1 MEFLFIGLIILL
13 ILLFSCLRVV
23 SESNC
28 YVVERLG
35 KFQKEMR
42 AGVNFKLPFFEKVV
56 KKVSLKEQV
65 VDFPP
70 QAVITKDNV
79 TMQIDTVVYFKI
91 NDAKKYTYGVSN
103 PMQAIENLTAT
114 TLRNIIGDLELD
126 DTLTSRDTVNTQ
138 MRTIL
143 DEATDEWGIKI
154 TRVELKNIMPPREI
168 QDAMEKQMKAER
180 DRRETLLEAEGHKQ
194 AVVKREE
201 GNKEARILEAE
212 GKKAAMI
219 ADAEARATSIALVYD
234 AQAKGLKT
242 LMDTVGPEGL
252 MILKKLE
259 TLEKVGNGRATKL
272 IVPSDLTNAATDLT
286 LKGEFLGLDKSMN
299 VDETPVLECDEEVS
313 DICCEDL
320 NQTKME
326 IPTIPDR
333 PLPDSNMRATIVS
346 NVKKVTG
353 VTTLQAR
360 EACEKTGYKF
370 KDAVYY
376 LRANYPGL
384 NIPNEI

>member
-1 MEFLFIGLIILL
+1 MGPLVVVLIIIAI
-13 ILLFSCLRVV
+13 ILFFSCIRIV
-23 SESNC
+23 SESNRL
-28 YVVERLG
+28 VVEFLG
-35 KFQKEMR
+35 KFRREMN
-42 AGVNFKLPFFEKVV
+42 AGINFKLPFVEKVV

-70 QAVITKDNV
+70 QPVITKDNV

-91 NDAKKYTYGVSN
+91 NDARLYTYGVSN

-126 DTLTSRDTVNTQ
+126 DTLTSRDVVNSK
-138 MRTIL
+138 MKMIL
-143 DEATDEWGIKI
+143 DEATDAWGIRI

-219 ADAEARATSIALVYD
+219 ADAEAQAKSIALVYE

-242 LMDTVGPEGL
+242 LIDVVGPEGL
-252 MILKKLE
+252 ALIKKLE

-272 IVPSDLTNAATDLT
+272 IVPSDLTSTATDLT
-286 LKGEFLGLDKSMN
+286 LKGEFLGLDKSMD
-299 VDETPVLECDEEVS
+299 VDTSELHEEKEEKQ
-313 DICCEDL
+313 DICCEDKGDIKE
-320 NQTKME
+320 Q
-326 IPTIPDR
+326 IPQKE
-333 PLPDSNMRATIVS
+333 LPDMKFRNEVITNLKSE
-346 NVKKVTG
+346 TG
-353 VTTLQAR
+353 LST
-360 EACEKTGYKF
+360 EDCFNACERTGYRF
-370 KDAVYY
+370 KDALNY
-376 LRANYPGL
+376 LKQTGKL
-384 NIPNEI
+384 KK

>member
-1 MEFLFIGLIILL
+1 MGPLVVILIIIAI
-13 ILLFSCLRVV
+13 ILFFSCIRIV
-23 SESNC
+23 SESNRL
-28 YVVERLG
+28 VVEFLG
-35 KFQKEMR
+35 KFRREMN
-42 AGVNFKLPFFEKVV
+42 AGINFKLPFVEKVV

-70 QAVITKDNV
+70 QPVITKDNV

-91 NDAKKYTYGVSN
+91 NDARLYTYGVSN

-126 DTLTSRDTVNTQ
+126 DTLTSRDVVNSK
-138 MRTIL
+138 MKMIL
-143 DEATDEWGIKI
+143 DEATDAWGIRI

-219 ADAEARATSIALVYD
+219 ADAEAQAKSIALVYE

-242 LMDTVGPEGL
+242 LIDVVGPEGL
-252 MILKKLE
+252 ALIKKLE

-272 IVPSDLTNAATDLT
+272 IVPSDLTSTAADLT
-286 LKGEFLGLDKSMN
+286 LKGEFLGLDKSMD
-299 VDETPVLECDEEVS
+299 VDTSELHEEKEEKQ
-313 DICCEDL
+313 DICCEDKGDIKE
-320 NQTKME
+320 Q
-326 IPTIPDR
+326 IPQKE
-333 PLPDSNMRATIVS
+333 LPDMKFRNEVITNLKSE
-346 NVKKVTG
+346 TG
-353 VTTLQAR
+353 LSTEDCFT
-360 EACEKTGYKF
+360 ACEKTGYRF
-370 KDAVYY
+370 KDALNY
-376 LRANYPGL
+376 LKQTGKLKR
-384 NIPNEI
+384 

>member
-1 MEFLFIGLIILL
+1 MGPLVVVLIIIAI
-13 ILLFSCLRVV
+13 ILFFSCIRIV
-23 SESNC
+23 SESNRL
-28 YVVERLG
+28 VVEFLG
-35 KFQKEMR
+35 KFRREMN
-42 AGVNFKLPFFEKVV
+42 AGINFKLPFVEKVV

-70 QAVITKDNV
+70 QPVITKDNV

-91 NDAKKYTYGVSN
+91 NDARLYTYGVSN

-126 DTLTSRDTVNTQ
+126 DTLTSRDVVNSK
-138 MRTIL
+138 MKMIL
-143 DEATDEWGIKI
+143 DEATDAWGIRI

-219 ADAEARATSIALVYD
+219 ADAEAQAKSIALVYE

-242 LMDTVGPEGL
+242 LIDVVGPEGL
-252 MILKKLE
+252 ALIKKLE

-272 IVPSDLTNAATDLT
+272 IVPSDLTSTATDLT
-286 LKGEFLGLDKSMN
+286 LKGEFLGLDKSMD
-299 VDETPVLECDEEVS
+299 VDTSELHEEKEEKQDV
-313 DICCEDL
+313 CCEDKGDIKE
-320 NQTKME
+320 Q
-326 IPTIPDR
+326 IPQKE
-333 PLPDSNMRATIVS
+333 LPDMKFRNEVITNLKSE
-346 NVKKVTG
+346 TG
-353 VTTLQAR
+353 LST
-360 EACEKTGYKF
+360 EDCFNACERTGYRF
-370 KDAVYY
+370 KDALNY
-376 LRANYPGL
+376 LKQTGKL
-384 NIPNEI
+384 KK

>member
-1 MEFLFIGLIILL
+1 MSPLIIVL
-13 ILLFSCLRVV
+13 IIIAIILFFSCIRIV
-23 SESNC
+23 SESNRL
-28 YVVERLG
+28 VVEFLG
-35 KFQKEMR
+35 KFRREMN
-42 AGVNFKLPFFEKVV
+42 AGINFKLPFVEKVV

-70 QAVITKDNV
+70 QPVITKDNV

-91 NDAKKYTYGVSN
+91 NDARLYTYGVSN

-126 DTLTSRDTVNTQ
+126 DTLTSRDVVNSK
-138 MRTIL
+138 MKMIL
-143 DEATDEWGIKI
+143 DEATDAWGIRI

-219 ADAEARATSIALVYD
+219 ADAEAQAKSIALVYE

-242 LMDTVGPEGL
+242 LIDVVGPEGL
-252 MILKKLE
+252 ALIKKLE

-272 IVPSDLTNAATDLT
+272 IVPSDLTSTAADLT
-286 LKGEFLGLDKSMN
+286 LKGEFLGLDKSMD
-299 VDETPVLECDEEVS
+299 VDTSELHEEKEEKQ
-313 DICCEDL
+313 DICCEDKGDIKE
-320 NQTKME
+320 Q
-326 IPTIPDR
+326 IPQKE
-333 PLPDSNMRATIVS
+333 LPDMKFRNEVITNLKSE
-346 NVKKVTG
+346 TG
-353 VTTLQAR
+353 LST
-360 EACEKTGYKF
+360 EDCFNACEKTGYRF
-370 KDAVYY
+370 KDALNY
-376 LRANYPGL
+376 LKQTGKLKR
-384 NIPNEI
+384 

>member
-1 MEFLFIGLIILL
+1 MGPLVVILIIIAI
-13 ILLFSCLRVV
+13 ILFFSCIRIV
-23 SESNC
+23 SESNRL
-28 YVVERLG
+28 VVEFLG
-35 KFQKEMR
+35 KFRREMN
-42 AGVNFKLPFFEKVV
+42 AGINFKLPFVEKVV

-70 QAVITKDNV
+70 QPVITKDNV

-91 NDAKKYTYGVSN
+91 NDARLYTYGVSN

-126 DTLTSRDTVNTQ
+126 DTLTSRDVVNSK
-138 MRTIL
+138 MKMIL
-143 DEATDEWGIKI
+143 DEATDAWGIRI

-219 ADAEARATSIALVYD
+219 ADAEAQAKSIALVYE

-242 LMDTVGPEGL
+242 LIDVVGPEGL
-252 MILKKLE
+252 ALIKKLE

-272 IVPSDLTNAATDLT
+272 IVPSDLTSTAADLT
-286 LKGEFLGLDKSMN
+286 LKGEFLGLDKSMD
-299 VDETPVLECDEEVS
+299 VDTSELHEEKEEKQ
-313 DICCEDL
+313 DICCEDKGDIKE
-320 NQTKME
+320 Q
-326 IPTIPDR
+326 IPQKE
-333 PLPDSNMRATIVS
+333 LPDMKFRNEVITNLKSE
-346 NVKKVTG
+346 TG
-353 VTTLQAR
+353 LST
-360 EACEKTGYKF
+360 EDCFNACEKTGYRF
-370 KDAVYY
+370 KDALNY
-376 LRANYPGL
+376 LKQTGKLKR
-384 NIPNEI
+384 

>member
-1 MEFLFIGLIILL
+1 MGPLVVVLIIIAI
-13 ILLFSCLRVV
+13 ILFFSCIRIV
-23 SESNC
+23 SESNRL
-28 YVVERLG
+28 VVEFLG
-35 KFQKEMR
+35 KFRREMN
-42 AGVNFKLPFFEKVV
+42 AGINFKLPFVEKVV

-70 QAVITKDNV
+70 QPVITKDNV

-91 NDAKKYTYGVSN
+91 NDARLYTYGVSN

-126 DTLTSRDTVNTQ
+126 DTLTSRDVVNSK
-138 MRTIL
+138 MKMIL
-143 DEATDEWGIKI
+143 DEATDAWGIRI

-219 ADAEARATSIALVYD
+219 ADAEAQAKSIALVYE

-242 LMDTVGPEGL
+242 LIDVVGPEGL
-252 MILKKLE
+252 ALIKKLE

-272 IVPSDLTNAATDLT
+272 IVPSDLTSTAADLT
-286 LKGEFLGLDKSMN
+286 LKGEFLGLDKSMD
-299 VDETPVLECDEEVS
+299 VDTSELHEEKEEKQ
-313 DICCEDL
+313 DICCEDKGDIKE
-320 NQTKME
+320 Q
-326 IPTIPDR
+326 IPQKE
-333 PLPDSNMRATIVS
+333 LPDMKFRNEVITNLKSE
-346 NVKKVTG
+346 TG
-353 VTTLQAR
+353 LST
-360 EACEKTGYKF
+360 EDCFNACERTGYRF
-370 KDAVYY
+370 KDALNY
-376 LRANYPGL
+376 LKQTGKL
-384 NIPNEI
+384 KK

>member
-1 MEFLFIGLIILL
+1 MGPLVVVLIIIAI
-13 ILLFSCLRVV
+13 ILFFSCIRIV
-23 SESNC
+23 SESNRL
-28 YVVERLG
+28 VVEFLG
-35 KFQKEMR
+35 KFRREMN
-42 AGVNFKLPFFEKVV
+42 AGINFKLPFVEKVV

-70 QAVITKDNV
+70 QPVITKDNV

-91 NDAKKYTYGVSN
+91 NDARLYTYGVSN

-126 DTLTSRDTVNTQ
+126 DTLTSRDVVNSK
-138 MRTIL
+138 MKMIL
-143 DEATDEWGIKI
+143 DEATDAWGIRI

-219 ADAEARATSIALVYD
+219 ADAEAQAKSIALVYE

-242 LMDTVGPEGL
+242 LIDVVGPEGL
-252 MILKKLE
+252 ALIKKLE

-272 IVPSDLTNAATDLT
+272 IVPSDLTSTAADLT
-286 LKGEFLGLDKSMN
+286 LKGEFLGLDKSMD
-299 VDETPVLECDEEVS
+299 VDTSELHEEKEEKQ
-313 DICCEDL
+313 DICCEDKGDIKE
-320 NQTKME
+320 Q
-326 IPTIPDR
+326 IPQKE
-333 PLPDSNMRATIVS
+333 LPDMKFRNEVITNLKSE
-346 NVKKVTG
+346 TG
-353 VTTLQAR
+353 LST
-360 EACEKTGYKF
+360 EDCFNACERTGYRF
-370 KDAVYY
+370 KDALNY
-376 LRANYPGL
+376 LKQTGKLKR
-384 NIPNEI
+384 

>member
-1 MEFLFIGLIILL
+1 MGPLVVILIIIAI
-13 ILLFSCLRVV
+13 ILFFSCIRIV
-23 SESNC
+23 SESNRL
-28 YVVERLG
+28 VVEFLG
-35 KFQKEMR
+35 KFRREMN
-42 AGVNFKLPFFEKVV
+42 AGINFKLPFVEKVV

-70 QAVITKDNV
+70 QPVITKDNV

-91 NDAKKYTYGVSN
+91 NDARLYTYGVSN

-126 DTLTSRDTVNTQ
+126 DTLTSRDVVNSK
-138 MRTIL
+138 MKMIL
-143 DEATDEWGIKI
+143 DEATDAWGIRI

-219 ADAEARATSIALVYD
+219 ADAEAQAKSIALVYE

-242 LMDTVGPEGL
+242 LIDVVGPEGL
-252 MILKKLE
+252 ALIKKLE

-272 IVPSDLTNAATDLT
+272 IVPSDLTSTAADLT
-286 LKGEFLGLDKSMN
+286 LKGEFLGLDKSMD
-299 VDETPVLECDEEVS
+299 VDTSELHEEKEEKQ
-313 DICCEDL
+313 DICCEDKGDIKE
-320 NQTKME
+320 Q
-326 IPTIPDR
+326 IPQKE
-333 PLPDSNMRATIVS
+333 LPDMKFRNEVITNLKSE
-346 NVKKVTG
+346 TG
-353 VTTLQAR
+353 LST
-360 EACEKTGYKF
+360 EDCFNACERTGYRF
-370 KDAVYY
+370 KDALNY
-376 LRANYPGL
+376 LKQTGKLKR
-384 NIPNEI
+384 

>member
-1 MEFLFIGLIILL
+1 MSPLIIVL
-13 ILLFSCLRVV
+13 IIIAIILFFSCIRIV
-23 SESNC
+23 SESNRL
-28 YVVERLG
+28 VVEFLG
-35 KFQKEMR
+35 KFRREMN
-42 AGVNFKLPFFEKVV
+42 AGINFKLPFVEKVV

-70 QAVITKDNV
+70 QPVITKDNV

-91 NDAKKYTYGVSN
+91 NDARLYTYGVSN

-126 DTLTSRDTVNTQ
+126 DTLTSRDVVNSK
-138 MRTIL
+138 MKMIL
-143 DEATDEWGIKI
+143 DEATDAWGIRI

-219 ADAEARATSIALVYD
+219 ADAEAQAKSIALVYE

-242 LMDTVGPEGL
+242 LIDVVGPEGL
-252 MILKKLE
+252 ALIKKLE

-272 IVPSDLTNAATDLT
+272 IVPSDLTSTAADLT
-286 LKGEFLGLDKSMN
+286 LKGEFLGLDKSMD
-299 VDETPVLECDEEVS
+299 VDTSELHEEKEEKQ
-313 DICCEDL
+313 DICCEDKGDIKE
-320 NQTKME
+320 Q
-326 IPTIPDR
+326 IPQKE
-333 PLPDSNMRATIVS
+333 LPDMKFRNEVITNLKSE
-346 NVKKVTG
+346 TG
-353 VTTLQAR
+353 LST
-360 EACEKTGYKF
+360 EDCFNACEKTGYRF
-370 KDAVYY
+370 KDALNY
-376 LRANYPGL
+376 LKQTGKL
-384 NIPNEI
+384 KK

>member
-1 MEFLFIGLIILL
+1 MGPLVVVLIIIAI
-13 ILLFSCLRVV
+13 ILFFSCIRIV
-23 SESNC
+23 SESNRL
-28 YVVERLG
+28 VVEFLG
-35 KFQKEMR
+35 KFRREMN
-42 AGVNFKLPFFEKVV
+42 AGINFKLPFVEKVV

-70 QAVITKDNV
+70 QPVITKDNV

-91 NDAKKYTYGVSN
+91 NDARLYTYGVSN

-126 DTLTSRDTVNTQ
+126 DTLTSRDVVNSK
-138 MRTIL
+138 MKMIL
-143 DEATDEWGIKI
+143 DEATDAWGIRI

-219 ADAEARATSIALVYD
+219 ADAEAQAKSIALVYE

-242 LMDTVGPEGL
+242 LIDVVGPEGL
-252 MILKKLE
+252 ALIKKLE

-272 IVPSDLTNAATDLT
+272 IVPSDLTSTAADLT
-286 LKGEFLGLDKSMN
+286 LKGEFLGLDKSMD
-299 VDETPVLECDEEVS
+299 VDTSELHEEKEEKQ
-313 DICCEDL
+313 DICCEDKGDIKE
-320 NQTKME
+320 Q
-326 IPTIPDR
+326 IPQKE
-333 PLPDSNMRATIVS
+333 LPDMKFRNEVITNLKSE
-346 NVKKVTG
+346 TG
-353 VTTLQAR
+353 LST
-360 EACEKTGYKF
+360 EDCFNACEKTGYRF
-370 KDAVYY
+370 KDALNY
-376 LRANYPGL
+376 LKQTGKTK
-384 NIPNEI
+384 EISRKGG